1 MFQDLDEQ
9 LPPPDLI
16 LDVAG
21 AGSGNEGNGNGSAS
35 GNGADNAVSGTI
47 GGLTGDPM
55 RSSNDTLAEV
65 GDTTVDLADT
75 AAGMAK
81 DAEGTVV
88 EIVKLVGDDAAKL
101 ARLN

>member
-9 LPPPDLI
+9 LPTPDLV

-21 AGSGNEGNGNGSAS
+21 AGSGNDCNGNGAAS
-35 GNGADNAVSGTI
+35 GNGAGNAVSGTI
-47 GGLTGDPM
+47 GGLIGDAT
-55 RSSNDTLAEV
+55 RSSDDMLAGI
-65 GDTTVDLADT
+65 GDTSLTLADT

-101 ARLN
+101 ARPK